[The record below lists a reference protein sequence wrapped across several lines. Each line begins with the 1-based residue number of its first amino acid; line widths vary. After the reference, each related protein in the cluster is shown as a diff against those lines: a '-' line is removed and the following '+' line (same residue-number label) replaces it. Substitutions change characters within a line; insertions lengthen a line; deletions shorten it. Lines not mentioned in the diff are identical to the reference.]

1 MYSVTRRISSR
12 TLFLMAL
19 ILVMVLID
27 TLSFRIA
34 MFSNEHSFLKNLF
47 IFVSIVLGL
56 GQLLILVFIID
67 KNKVQKIGHH
77 LDSIQRFVPL
87 VQYALVAIVVTVI
100 LQLVLT
106 TYYNT
111 VFLTSAVAISYTT
124 TLVMIG
130 LLTQKFLSWFKSNRR
145 WVVLFYGIA
154 FAILFI
160 DIALALSLTV
170 SLLSAAPT
178 QIWPHYGVLTPIGS
192 GITTGSLTEMLNQA
206 YVASSIVSFAAMW
219 FATTTLLYSHSLR
232 LGRLRYWLF
241 LCSPLVF
248 FLSQFVTVLLN
259 PFAPF
264 IESDPVFFSIFFTM
278 IFSLTKPAGG
288 ILFGIAFWAIARNIA
303 NRPIIRDRILISA
316 WGFVFLFISSQ
327 ANTLF
332 SNPYP
337 PFGLATVSFLSL
349 SSYLLLTGIYS
360 SAIAISEDAK
370 LRTEIRKSVLNDSRL
385 LESISRAQLEQEMQN
400 RVAVIMRKHKID
412 NIIKE
417 EEQEAAIES
426 SLDDD
431 AAKRYLLEIM
441 DELLTKK
448 EKINKGGV
456 EEPT

>member
-1 MYSVTRRISSR
+1 MLSVIRRISPRPS
-12 TLFLMAL
+12 LVMAL
-19 ILVMVLID
+19 LLIMVIVD
-27 TLSFRIA
+27 TLSFRVA
-34 MFSNEHSFLKNLF
+34 MFSNEHSFLNILF
-47 IFVSIVLGL
+47 IFVSIVLCL
-56 GQLLILVFIID
+56 GQLLILVFIMN
-67 KNKVQKIGHH
+67 KNKVQAIGHH
-77 LDSIQRFVPL
+77 LDLIQRLVPL
-87 VQYALVAIVVTVI
+87 VQYALVAIVIAVI
-100 LQLVLT
+100 LQLVLI

-111 VFLTSAVAISYTT
+111 VLLTSAVAVSYSTS
-124 TLVMIG
+124 LVMIG

-145 WVVLFYGIA
+145 WVVLLYGIA
-154 FAILFI
+154 FAVVFI
-160 DIALALSLTV
+160 DIALALSLTIN
-170 SLLSAAPT
+170 LLSGAPT
-178 QIWPHYGVLTPIGS
+178 RIWPHYSVLTPIGS
-192 GITTGSLTEMLNQA
+192 GIKTGSLAEMLNQA
-206 YVASSIVSFAAMW
+206 YVVFSIVSFAAMW
-219 FATTTLLYSHSLR
+219 FATAILLYSHSLR

-259 PFAPF
+259 AFAPF

-288 ILFGIAFWAIARNIA
+288 ILFGIAFWAIARNITD
-303 NRPIIRDRILISA
+303 RPIIRDRILISA

-400 RVAVIMRKHKID
+400 RVAAIMRKHKID

-431 AAKRYLLEIM
+431 AAKRYLLEVM

-448 EKINKGGV
+448 EKIKKEGV